1 MKNVKGS
8 AFLSNPTPWKL
19 WRMVNT
25 DVQAF
30 IMVHLEEPVGKF
42 NWRFYDVIGLQIID
56 VNILYQAINF

>member
-1 MKNVKGS
+1 MKDVKGS
-8 AFLSNPTPWKL
+8 AFISSPTPWKL

-42 NWRFYDVIGLQIID
+42 HWRFYYVIGL
-56 VNILYQAINF
+56 